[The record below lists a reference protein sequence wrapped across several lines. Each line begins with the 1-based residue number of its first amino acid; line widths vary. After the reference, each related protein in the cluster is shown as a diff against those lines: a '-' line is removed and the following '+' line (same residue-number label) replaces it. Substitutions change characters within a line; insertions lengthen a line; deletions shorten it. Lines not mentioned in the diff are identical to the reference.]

1 MPLFGHMVLGQF
13 TLLSEP
19 QFTHLYNGYTNIN
32 LIELSE
38 ELKSQYIVLE

>member
-1 MPLFGHMVLGQF
+1 MPIFSPRVLGQF
-13 TLLSEP
+13 TLRSEP
-19 QFTHLYNGYTNIN
+19 QLTQLYNGDTSIH